1 MNEMTIREVGK
12 AANLRVWS
20 QRVAECRGSGLPVS
34 RWCQEHGINVKTY
47 YNWQKKVFEAMV
59 EERREEPRFVELKR
73 PESPNRLAATV
84 RIGPAAVDVYT
95 GADADTVA
103 AIVKALTVC

>member
-20 QRVAECRGSGLPVS
+20 QRVAECRGSGMPVAQ
-34 RWCQEHGINVKTY
+34 WCELNGISYKTY
-47 YNWQKKVFEAMV
+47 YRWQKKVFDAMV
-59 EERREEPRFVELKR
+59 EEQREEPRFVELKR

-84 RIGPAAVDVYT
+84 RIGPASVDVYT
-95 GADADTVA
+95 GADAETVA
-103 AIVKALTVC
+103 AIVRALTVC